1 CISIYVIC
9 VVCNEERKIGKD
21 CTTQLREQ
29 LNRERAANEHL
40 REQMRYLTDLQQR
53 TPAYVPSEGSGSN
66 ISLEEMEERK
76 RVFNETID
84 RVEQLFFGYQKE
96 NACQSNE
103 EVGMQCTSGGL
114 KVLPLI
120 CLLCLS
126 ALWLRSKFFTT
137 RCSNEP
143 VTIRMRSPLSTASSY
158 HANCTVDTCLDLLPC
173 SIDDRR
179 LTIYLEPISRI
190 IDEVGMFIYMGIEV
204 TPQPSR
210 EFLEMRSIIEESRFH
225 VSDVNDACLVM
236 PGFDSL
242 NLRHFNDQSAD
253 FHKAITA
260 GDRFL
265 GRNLFFFTF
274 VGTDITAGK
283 AIVARAQCYK
293 DSFRRGFDVAI
304 PLWLPTTGFGSNSH
318 EVSGLTKNRFYRL
331 AVVTRFA
338 SEVVRTALQE
348 AFSDE
353 TDILW
358 LHECRIKKDSICDP
372 SGESY
377 SLHRALKM
385 SDFALI
391 DDRIPSHE
399 VTLMAS
405 LQSGTIPVILSDS
418 PILPFSEI
426 IQWQRISLAFFHSR
440 LISLNAILKSITEE
454 RKHSMRKQID
464 FIYSRYFS
472 SLQKIALTTLEIL
485 EKRIVPNLMTFSHE
499 WNTPQNRLRS
509 SPLFLP
515 RIAPSEGFTAVILAY
530 NRVESLFALVHLLAK
545 VPSLMSILVVWNN
558 IYWQPPPVSEWPH
571 ISRPIKILQMRKNRL
586 SNRFIAFSE
595 ITTEAVFS
603 LDDDISTLTVDEI
616 QFAYQTWR
624 ENPERLVGFLPRSDV
639 YNDSSKTYTYSSEW
653 SNNMSIVLTGA
664 AFFHKYYGILY
675 HTLLPS
681 AVRSYVQSAKNCED
695 IAMNFLISSL
705 TGKCPLKVTPRKKF
719 VCPQCVKNGI
729 SVWDAPRLLQ
739 RSECVSK
746 FSSWMGENSLI
757 STSFRY
763 DPVLYRYP
771 SSEPLH
777 NPFRQVGTL

>member
-1 CISIYVIC
+1 
-9 VVCNEERKIGKD
+9 
-21 CTTQLREQ
+21 
-29 LNRERAANEHL
+29 
-40 REQMRYLTDLQQR
+40 
-53 TPAYVPSEGSGSN
+53 
-66 ISLEEMEERK
+66 
-76 RVFNETID
+76 
-84 RVEQLFFGYQKE
+84 
-96 NACQSNE
+96 
-103 EVGMQCTSGGL
+103 MQCTSGGL

-190 IDEVGMFIYMGIEV
+190 IDEMGIEV

-331 AVVTRFA
+331 AVVIRFA

-377 SLHRALKM
+377 SLHRALK
-385 SDFALI
+385 
-391 DDRIPSHE
+391 
-399 VTLMAS
+399 
-405 LQSGTIPVILSDS
+405 
-418 PILPFSEI
+418 
-426 IQWQRISLAFFHSR
+426 
-440 LISLNAILKSITEE
+440 
-454 RKHSMRKQID
+454 
-464 FIYSRYFS
+464 
-472 SLQKIALTTLEIL
+472 
-485 EKRIVPNLMTFSHE
+485 
-499 WNTPQNRLRS
+499 RS